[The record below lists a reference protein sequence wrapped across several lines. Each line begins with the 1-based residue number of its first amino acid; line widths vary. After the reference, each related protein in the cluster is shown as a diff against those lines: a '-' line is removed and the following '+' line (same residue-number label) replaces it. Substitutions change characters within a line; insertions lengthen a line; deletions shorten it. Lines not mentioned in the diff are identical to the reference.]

1 MRLSDVWFTA
11 LSENE
16 SGQMITVYGRD
27 ELNEFTESGKFK
39 ERVEI
44 TWKYEGDGRGLPSD
58 DLGEKMEAVEEAL
71 RKAMEKKDKLAIL
84 TGVYTGGGEKVWV
97 FYTRTVRVFGE
108 RLNEALAPFELLP
121 ISIYT
126 EMDPDWEEYKDMYE
140 MKEWGW
146 IEILCFEF
154 GVKGIFLIEIPSFSR
169 HGSLAIK
176 ANESKRGARTSC
188 HHRFLTR

>member
-1 MRLSDVWFTA
+1 MQYTDKYRSPL
-11 LSENE
+11 
-16 SGQMITVYGRD
+16 G
-27 ELNEFTESGKFK
+27 
-39 ERVEI
+39 EI
-44 TWKYEGDGRGLPSD
+44 TLASDGDHLTGLWFDGQKYFAATLSAEHQERELPIFEQAKEWLDSYFMGKIPSFTPPIH
-58 DLGEKMEAVEEAL
+58 LEEAL

-140 MKEWGW
+140 MKEWA
-146 IEILCFEF
+146 
-154 GVKGIFLIEIPSFSR
+154 VD
-169 HGSLAIK
+169 
-176 ANESKRGARTSC
+176 
-188 HHRFLTR
+188 

>member
-44 TWKYEGDGRGLPSD
+44 TWKY
-58 DLGEKMEAVEEAL
+58 EAVEEAL

-126 EMDPDWEEYKDMYE
+126 EMDPDWEEYKDM
-140 MKEWGW
+140 
-146 IEILCFEF
+146 
-154 GVKGIFLIEIPSFSR
+154 R
-169 HGSLAIK
+169 
-176 ANESKRGARTSC
+176 
-188 HHRFLTR
+188 